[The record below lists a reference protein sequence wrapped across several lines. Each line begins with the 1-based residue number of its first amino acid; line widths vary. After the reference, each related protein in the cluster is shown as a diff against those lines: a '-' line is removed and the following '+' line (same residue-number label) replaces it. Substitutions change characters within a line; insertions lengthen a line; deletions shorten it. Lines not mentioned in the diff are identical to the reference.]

1 MVCRCLVILGNA
13 DHSRSTSQFVQVGNS
28 QSARRAVRFEEN
40 NERGVA
46 SQIESRYR
54 GRALADV
61 EHRTRVSQTCLRKL
75 PANPTQPPEQWDFLV
90 YSGTQIPHWREEF
103 EAKQLVQVFLHYVDQ
118 NGPHKEWK
126 FDKRPGLRTAS
137 SNSA

>member
-28 QSARRAVRFEEN
+28 QSARRAVRFEEH

-46 SQIESRYR
+46 SQIEARYR

-61 EHRTRVSQTCLRKL
+61 EHRTRVSQTCLRTL
-75 PANPTQPPEQWDFLV
+75 PANPTQAPAGSMRTCIL
-90 YSGTQIPHWREEF
+90 
-103 EAKQLVQVFLHYVDQ
+103 Q
-118 NGPHKEWK
+118 NLPMEI
-126 FDKRPGLRTAS
+126 LRLFS
-137 SNSA
+137 PSA

>member
-28 QSARRAVRFEEN
+28 QLARRAVRFEEH

-61 EHRTRVSQTCLRKL
+61 EHRTRVSQTCLRTL
-75 PANPTQPPEQWDFLV
+75 PANPTQAPDKAAGSVRTCIL
-90 YSGTQIPHWREEF
+90 
-103 EAKQLVQVFLHYVDQ
+103 Q
-118 NGPHKEWK
+118 NLPMEI
-126 FDKRPGLRTAS
+126 LRLFS
-137 SNSA
+137 PSC